1 MHLRF
6 DEIWMLLGGDMG
18 ASLKHLRKFVLPY
31 AASVAHFSGIWA
43 IAVIAAWYDH
53 DRPRL

>member
-1 MHLRF
+1 MHLHF

-18 ASLKHLRKFVLPY
+18 ASLKRLRKFVLPY

-43 IAVIAAWYDH
+43 IAVIAARYEH